1 MITRPTLNEILNK
14 IINDIETEYSVTI
27 PDVKGNLI
35 RVLSK
40 AIAGELYDNYGTVL
54 FLSKQFF
61 PLWS

>member
-54 FLSKQFF
+54 FLS
-61 PLWS
+61 